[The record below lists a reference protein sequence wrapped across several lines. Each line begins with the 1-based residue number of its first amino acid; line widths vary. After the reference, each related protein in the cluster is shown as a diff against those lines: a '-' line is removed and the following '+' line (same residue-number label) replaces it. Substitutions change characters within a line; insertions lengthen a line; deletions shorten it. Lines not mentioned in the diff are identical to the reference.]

1 MPEKLVMHPDM
12 KDEEWARWDYVLSEL
27 SKTTNLAPFC
37 SGISTE
43 QQSESDVLP
52 YEYDTLKT
60 NDQVNRDAA
69 SVVPTSIPATT
80 AAPVQRIVRPNLFT
94 VWSWN
99 KSTHQYQSYLESVE
113 TVYSCDFLNLL
124 WMKSRNARL
133 PDQIEPIARFVCR
146 KEIYDSGCG
155 GILSQ
160 LEEILMEIYP
170 DSFLF
175 QVDQDSLEYSE
186 FAPQP
191 LCQGDLEVWLAQIRY
206 SYHRIALEI
215 DNHPE
220 ESIHDICRLFPCQKL
235 HKTSGTS
242 DDDVA
247 KLRGDQAWLSLRY
260 CVGANDQV
268 NRAEATASTE
278 AQNADAASVVP
289 TSETADGGSGSTHCS
304 FSAINFTRL
313 KRYMASW
320 FCKHAVV
327 HNIDV
332 ANQLCELGF
341 VVISGRGH
349 MMTYFKNKDG
359 SKRADNNN
367 PPNALDLFLLNTGRF
382 AHWFSDNVSWNIF
395 KRHTIYRDLTSYE
408 N

>member
-1 MPEKLVMHPDM
+1 M
-12 KDEEWARWDYVLSEL
+12 AISE
-27 SKTTNLAPFC
+27 P
-37 SGISTE
+37 
-43 QQSESDVLP
+43 
-52 YEYDTLKT
+52 LKT

-155 GILSQ
+155 GVLSQ

-175 QVDQDSLEYSE
+175 QADQDSLEYSE

-260 CVGANDQV
+260 RVGANDQV
-268 NRAEATASTE
+268 NR
-278 AQNADAASVVP
+278 DAASGVP
-289 TSETADGGSGSTHCS
+289 TSETTNGGSGSTPCS
-304 FSAINFTRL
+304 FSATDPAWIKFRDQQIDLAVKTKGFEQIVAKPEYSEEIYKRDRFVPGAWATELFQEVIDRYKLECGVGTNWSFKIDEWNF
-313 KRYMASW
+313 
-320 FCKHAVV
+320 
-327 HNIDV
+327 IV
-332 ANQLCELGF
+332 ATL
-341 VVISGRGH
+341 H
-349 MMTYFKNKDG
+349 
-359 SKRADNNN
+359 
-367 PPNALDLFLLNTGRF
+367 LDDK
-382 AHWFSDNVSWNIF
+382 WC
-395 KRHTIYRDLTSYE
+395 
-408 N
+408 

>member
-1 MPEKLVMHPDM
+1 M
-12 KDEEWARWDYVLSEL
+12 AISE
-27 SKTTNLAPFC
+27 P
-37 SGISTE
+37 
-43 QQSESDVLP
+43 
-52 YEYDTLKT
+52 LKT

-155 GILSQ
+155 GVLSQ

-175 QVDQDSLEYSE
+175 QADQDSLEYSE

-260 CVGANDQV
+260 CVGANALIQKV
-268 NRAEATASTE
+268 
-278 AQNADAASVVP
+278 AAS
-289 TSETADGGSGSTHCS
+289 SRNIAET
-304 FSAINFTRL
+304 
-313 KRYMASW
+313 
-320 FCKHAVV
+320 V
-327 HNIDV
+327 
-332 ANQLCELGF
+332 
-341 VVISGRGH
+341 
-349 MMTYFKNKDG
+349 
-359 SKRADNNN
+359 
-367 PPNALDLFLLNTGRF
+367 
-382 AHWFSDNVSWNIF
+382 
-395 KRHTIYRDLTSYE
+395 
-408 N
+408 

>member
-1 MPEKLVMHPDM
+1 M
-12 KDEEWARWDYVLSEL
+12 
-27 SKTTNLAPFC
+27 
-37 SGISTE
+37 
-43 QQSESDVLP
+43 
-52 YEYDTLKT
+52 

-69 SVVPTSIPATT
+69 SVVPTSSQATT
-80 AAPVQRIVRPNLFT
+80 AAPVQHIVRPNLFT

-155 GILSQ
+155 GVLSQ

-175 QVDQDSLEYSE
+175 QADQDSLEYSE

-206 SYHRIALEI
+206 SYRRIALEI

-242 DDDVA
+242 DDGVA

-260 CVGANDQV
+260 CVGTNDQV

-278 AQNADAASVVP
+278 AQNADAASDVP
-289 TSETADGGSGSTHCS
+289 TPSPAATAAPVQRMVRFLRLVATIAIWPFRILLSAFGYPKPEKEGGQPKKPTFGWQVWQ
-304 FSAINFTRL
+304 ARL
-313 KRYMASW
+313 Y
-320 FCKHAVV
+320 
-327 HNIDV
+327 D
-332 ANQLCELGF
+332 
-341 VVISGRGH
+341 
-349 MMTYFKNKDG
+349 
-359 SKRADNNN
+359 
-367 PPNALDLFLLNTGRF
+367 PRF
-382 AHWFSDNVSWNIF
+382 RRWDS
-395 KRHTIYRDLTSYE
+395 R
-408 N
+408 

>member
-1 MPEKLVMHPDM
+1 
-12 KDEEWARWDYVLSEL
+12 
-27 SKTTNLAPFC
+27 
-37 SGISTE
+37 
-43 QQSESDVLP
+43 
-52 YEYDTLKT
+52 
-60 NDQVNRDAA
+60 
-69 SVVPTSIPATT
+69 
-80 AAPVQRIVRPNLFT
+80 
-94 VWSWN
+94 
-99 KSTHQYQSYLESVE
+99 
-113 TVYSCDFLNLL
+113 
-124 WMKSRNARL
+124 
-133 PDQIEPIARFVCR
+133 
-146 KEIYDSGCG
+146 
-155 GILSQ
+155 
-160 LEEILMEIYP
+160 MEIYP

-175 QVDQDSLEYSE
+175 QADQDSLEYSE

-289 TSETADGGSGSTHCS
+289 TPSPATTAAPVQRIVRRFCDWFPLSYLIMSMGLWSEESRVIQG
-304 FSAINFTRL
+304 RL
-313 KRYMASW
+313 QTLWEDYPILFGCQMLA
-320 FCKHAVV
+320 A
-327 HNIDV
+327 
-332 ANQLCELGF
+332 
-341 VVISGRGH
+341 
-349 MMTYFKNKDG
+349 
-359 SKRADNNN
+359 
-367 PPNALDLFLLNTGRF
+367 FLLTATLLN
-382 AHWFSDNVSWNIF
+382 
-395 KRHTIYRDLTSYE
+395 RHQHKSC

>member
-1 MPEKLVMHPDM
+1 
-12 KDEEWARWDYVLSEL
+12 
-27 SKTTNLAPFC
+27 
-37 SGISTE
+37 
-43 QQSESDVLP
+43 
-52 YEYDTLKT
+52 
-60 NDQVNRDAA
+60 
-69 SVVPTSIPATT
+69 
-80 AAPVQRIVRPNLFT
+80 
-94 VWSWN
+94 
-99 KSTHQYQSYLESVE
+99 
-113 TVYSCDFLNLL
+113 
-124 WMKSRNARL
+124 MKSRNARL

-175 QVDQDSLEYSE
+175 QADQDSLEYSE

-268 NRAEATASTE
+268 NR
-278 AQNADAASVVP
+278 DAASVVP
-289 TSETADGGSGSTHCS
+289 TSETADGGSGSTPCS
-304 FSAINFTRL
+304 FSATDLVFGPEMVFTPDLVFHEIDGLKTVRL
-313 KRYMASW
+313 EDYDKVEFYH
-320 FCKHAVV
+320 KG
-327 HNIDV
+327 
-332 ANQLCELGF
+332 QL
-341 VVISGRGH
+341 SG
-349 MMTYFKNKDG
+349 
-359 SKRADNNN
+359 
-367 PPNALDLFLLNTGRF
+367 
-382 AHWFSDNVSWNIF
+382 
-395 KRHTIYRDLTSYE
+395 TIYPRQHQS
-408 N
+408 